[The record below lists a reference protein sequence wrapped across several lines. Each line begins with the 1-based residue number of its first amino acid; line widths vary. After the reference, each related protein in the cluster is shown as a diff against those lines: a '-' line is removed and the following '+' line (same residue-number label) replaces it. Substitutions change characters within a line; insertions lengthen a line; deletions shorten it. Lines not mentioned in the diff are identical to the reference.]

1 MKTFDLVVLGEV
13 AIDVILSGVAR
24 VPTSWSDMGRTKAT
38 GIFAAGSAGYVAQ
51 VFAKLGGRT
60 AIVGRI
66 GNDNIGKIVLDG
78 FRRCHVSTRYL
89 VVDKTKNTQV
99 STVVQYNNGNK
110 VSINNEILS
119 LDPRLMD
126 FSFVGSTKM
135 LHVGGYLLFPEIW
148 GKNMQRWLR
157 LANRQNVLTSL
168 DPQMSATGQWS
179 SAFRGIFNLLD
190 ILFLDEAEAV
200 RIARKK
206 RVIDA
211 AEALLKSGVA
221 TVVVKMGSKGC
232 MIGGNGPLRSIKA
245 LKTKTVSTIGAGDA
259 FDAAFVYGTLKNW
272 SLEKAAKFA
281 NVVAA
286 MSTTQLGCMTAIPR
300 AAEAERIVE
309 TYYA

>member
-1 MKTFDLVVLGEV
+1 
-13 AIDVILSGVAR
+13 VILSGIER

-51 VFAKLGGRT
+51 CFAKLGGQT

-66 GNDNIGKIVLDG
+66 GDDNIGKMVLDG
-78 FRRCHVSTRYL
+78 FKRCHVSTRYL
-89 VVDKTKNTQV
+89 ILDKTKTTQV
-99 STVVQYNNGNK
+99 STVVQYNDGNK
-110 VSINNEILS
+110 ASINNEIPP

-126 FSFVGSTKM
+126 FSFVKKTKA

-148 GKNMQRWLR
+148 GKNIQRWLR
-157 LANRQNVLTSL
+157 LANRENVLTSL

-179 SAFRGIFNLLD
+179 SAFRGLFHLLD
-190 ILFLDEAEAV
+190 ILLLDEAEAA

-206 RVIDA
+206 RVTDA
-211 AEALLKSGVA
+211 VEVLLRSGVA
-221 TVVVKMGSKGC
+221 TVVVKLGSKGC
-232 MIGGNGPLRSIKA
+232 MIGGNGKLRSIKA
-245 LKTKTVSTIGAGDA
+245 VETKSVSTIGAGDA

-272 SLEKAAKFA
+272 PFEKAAKFA

-300 AAEAERIVE
+300 AAVAERIAE
-309 TYYA
+309 TYYTTKAH